1 MDVVVCA
8 HVWAFDFAALFVP
21 VMALLNI
28 LLILFW
34 SARHSLFSPP
44 SCPSYLFFPLP
55 HFCQPFVVLFP
66 VLFLVWL
73 PPTEIHHYP
82 CLFLSG
88 CWIQVNLYQLRP
100 LTRVPS
106 EYIYVVSLGHP
117 ASTCPEWTQPLPL
130 LQTCPQPM
138 ALWVVTTYCA
148 LARYLEPSPPV
159 VSASWLLVACFYYSS
174 CHVFRFSTFPSIL
187 TSVKILSISFP
198 KAE

>member
-8 HVWAFDFAALFVP
+8 HIWAFDFAALFVP

-44 SCPSYLFFPLP
+44 SYPSYPFFPLL
-55 HFCQPFVVLFP
+55 HFCQSFVVLFP
-66 VLFLVWL
+66 VPFLIWL
-73 PPTEIHHYP
+73 PPIEIHHYP

-88 CWIQVNLYQLRP
+88 CWRQVNLYQLRP
-100 LTRVPS
+100 LTWVPS

-117 ASTCPEWTQPLPL
+117 ASTCPEWTQPL
-130 LQTCPQPM
+130 LQTCPPTHGSVSGYCLVCLSQTLG
-138 ALWVVTTYCA
+138 AFTTVA
-148 LARYLEPSPPV
+148 
-159 VSASWLLVACFYYSS
+159 SASWLPVPCFHYSS
-174 CHVFRFSTFPSIL
+174 CHIFRFSTFPNSL
-187 TSVKILSISFP
+187 TSVKILPVSFP